1 MINLENIK
9 PTTTSAVSVCVLT
22 FFCVELMIFLLHES
36 LFMRL
41 DLVRLA
47 TIGLGISAPILM
59 MNGLTA
65 VSIRKS
71 GSKEEQDSEDKEKQ
85 NWSLS
90 GGISILLVS
99 FICLIG
105 YTYHFSLSKS
115 LWILFWT
122 QLGIAL
128 LSMLKTFRNKSN
140 G

>member
-1 MINLENIK
+1 MIDLGNIK
-9 PTTTSAVSVCVLT
+9 PTTTSAVTVCVLT

-65 VSIRKS
+65 VSIRS
-71 GSKEEQDSEDKEKQ
+71 SRSKGEQDSEEREKE

-90 GGISILLVS
+90 GGISISLVS
-99 FICLIG
+99 FICLLG
-105 YTYHFSLSKS
+105 YSYHFSLGKS